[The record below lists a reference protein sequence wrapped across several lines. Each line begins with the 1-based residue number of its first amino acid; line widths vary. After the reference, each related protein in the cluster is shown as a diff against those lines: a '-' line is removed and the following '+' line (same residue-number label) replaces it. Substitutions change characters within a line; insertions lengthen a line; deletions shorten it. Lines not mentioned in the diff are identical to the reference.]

1 MKIIIYGLDRSRKVI
16 ERNLRDNCNIVG
28 YCDDFYKLGV
38 YSDKNLIALD
48 EIKDTDFDYIII
60 SSMNDERVEE
70 INKKLINA
78 GIEKDKI
85 LKFFSLYKELCTY
98 LLELP
103 LKRSHRILSN
113 MGDDIEGIILGIS
126 HGAVD
131 INPKYLDKKFCNL
144 AIPMQDLYYNLKQL
158 KTLVYDYPEK
168 VKNIKYAIIDMYTYT
183 YFNYDISMT
192 NNAVLYYENSG
203 YREDEKHNFDN
214 NKNFTGTIQEE
225 LDKRQQMYED
235 REESSFQD
243 EDKKHQLDVFRLLF
257 DRDAMD
263 VTYDYKDINIY
274 KDYCVDFP
282 LRKGREKIIS
292 DEEIEELKRTETP
305 SSLQT
310 FQFSK
315 TLAENRTVFREILK
329 LLNEINE
336 NIKIY
341 LVLIPEY
348 NERELYLQKQEK
360 FWRESF
366 YRTLEIF
373 REDFKF
379 TVLAFKDYKELYTN
393 RDYYYDSGH
402 LNYKGSV
409 EFTELLNN
417 YIDY

>member
-1 MKIIIYGLDRSRKVI
+1 MKVIIYGLDRSRKVI
-16 ERNLRDNCNIVG
+16 ERNLRGNCEIVG
-28 YCDDFYKLGV
+28 YCDDFYRLGV
-38 YSDKNLIALD
+38 YSDKNLIKLD

-60 SSMNDERVEE
+60 SSLSENRVEE
-70 INKKLINA
+70 INNKLIKA
-78 GIEKDKI
+78 GIEKNKI
-85 LKFFSLYKELCTY
+85 LKFFSVYKEQCTF
-98 LLELP
+98 LLDLP

-113 MGDDIEGIILGIS
+113 MGNDIEGIILGIS
-126 HGAVD
+126 HGAID

-144 AIPMQDLYYNLKQL
+144 AMPMQDLYYNLKQL
-158 KTLVYDYPEK
+158 KTLVYEYPEK
-168 VKNIKYAIIDMYTYT
+168 AKNIKYAIIDMYTYT

-225 LDKRQQMYED
+225 LDKRQEMYEKNQKI
-235 REESSFQD
+235 SLQD
-243 EDKKHQLDVFRLLF
+243 KDKMYQLEIFNKLF
-257 DRDAMD
+257 DRNTMD
-263 VTYDYKDINIY
+263 VTFDYKDINIY

-282 LRKGREKIIS
+282 LRKDREKIIS

-360 FWRESF
+360 FWKESF

-373 REDFKF
+373 RENFKF
-379 TVLAFKDYKELYTN
+379 TVLDFKDYKELYAN